1 MVSKA
6 AREIGMELAVKY
18 SLRNRRQL
26 HSQVHTVE
34 AVEAVYNQGKPSPE
48 NEVSNVKKGTT
59 KDKASRRRHVSVTFE
74 DNVDNEPVQKEP
86 ANHSSSEARD
96 TGNKKSKW
104 EPKNWHEVV
113 NNIREMRKQRD
124 APVDTMGC
132 DKCADESAP
141 PEVNVDYYCCIM
153 C

>member
-6 AREIGMELAVKY
+6 AREIGTELAVKY
-18 SLRNRRQL
+18 SFRNRRQL
-26 HSQVHTVE
+26 HSQVHMAE
-34 AVEAVYNQGKPSPE
+34 DVYNQGKPSPE
-48 NEVSNVKKGTT
+48 NELSNVKKVTT
-59 KDKASRRRHVSVTFE
+59 KGKTSRRRHMSVAFE
-74 DNVDNEPVQKEP
+74 DNVDNEPVQKDGM
-86 ANHSSSEARD
+86 NHRSSEARD
-96 TGNKKSKW
+96 TENKKSKW

-141 PEVNVDYYCCIM
+141 PEVNVDYCCCIV